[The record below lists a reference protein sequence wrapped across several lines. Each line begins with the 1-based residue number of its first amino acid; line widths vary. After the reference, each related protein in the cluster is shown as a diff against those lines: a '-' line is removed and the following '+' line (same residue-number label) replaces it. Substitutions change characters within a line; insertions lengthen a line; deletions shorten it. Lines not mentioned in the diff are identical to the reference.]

1 MTEISVQI
9 EGLEDL
15 QKQFERLVSLAEQE
29 KYTFR
34 AASYAMT
41 PIVNQARLL
50 APMAEQAYFR
60 YSKGRV
66 LRKNNLARKKKYAG
80 VAALYSNVAKERV
93 GRGRVEVQP
102 GGLKKAIRKI
112 RVNLDKSKGVALQV
126 RYGKAF
132 YWRFLEYGTPHIRAT
147 PFLRPA
153 YEMHKQTALERFKKR
168 YAKYVDD
175 VVKRKAIQEGNE

>member
-1 MTEISVQI
+1 MADEIQHRKEKHIFMVV
-9 EGLEDL
+9 LDL
-15 QKQFERLVSLAEQE
+15 
-29 KYTFR
+29 
-34 AASYAMT
+34 
-41 PIVNQARLL
+41 
-50 APMAEQAYFR
+50 
-60 YSKGRV
+60 
-66 LRKNNLARKKKYAG
+66 
-80 VAALYSNVAKERV
+80 
-93 GRGRVEVQP
+93 RGNP
-102 GGLKKAIRKI
+102 GGVLSEASSLLGLF
-112 RVNLDKSKGVALQV
+112 LDGGVALQV